1 MILRYWCD
9 TSAGLSENNGDGD
22 GAIPFCVATSQL
34 DEGDDDDYVAGD
46 YDNDY
51 NEYDDDGEDDCDDG
65 NDCDGDDGDG
75 DDGDDDAL
83 LLWRRPIRRRGCT

>member
-51 NEYDDDGEDDCDDG
+51 NEYNDDGVDDDDDDGDDG
-65 NDCDGDDGDG
+65 NDCDG